1 MSFYDNQAWSQ
12 QGRQPSWEQPAPPS
26 RSGATSSASN
36 EPTAFMSQ
44 IEEVDKAMDDL
55 AKSGKLFGGP
65 GVPLGGNRR
74 ESMPAMNRG
83 YSDNGAFCQPRS

>member
-1 MSFYDNQAWSQ
+1 MSFYDGQAWSQ
-12 QGRQPSWEQPAPPS
+12 QIRQPSWEQQAPPS

-55 AKSGKLFGGP
+55 SKSGKLFAGP
-65 GVPLGGNRR
+65 GMPFAGSRR
-74 ESMPAMNRG
+74 ESMPSMNRG
-83 YSDNGAFCQPRS
+83 YPDGMSYE